1 VAGRIVGVMGKAVR
15 AKQQRRTAPR
25 RKLVVVDACEIGAYN
40 GMVVL
45 RAGSETAPPLGL
57 ALPPSPE
64 LAGALRSA
72 SLDAE
77 EQYWEVLPAA
87 LRGVTPGDKAAA
99 MAAVQSWLLG
109 KDWAGVVRRIPPD
122 GGLAS
127 LAIVTSWGHVGLVAD
142 PPYARRPALAIFDPM
157 QLRRLAPSFQS
168 ALAAASAAPPG
179 PPARSWP
186 DAAAA
191 ALAFLEAQPWPAQGT
206 GYREPTHDE
215 ATIAMRGWH
224 KDFLTREPYIR
235 PPERNLP
242 G

>member
-1 VAGRIVGVMGKAVR
+1 MGKARR
-15 AKQQRRTAPR
+15 AKQQRRAAPR
-25 RKLVVVDACEIGAYN
+25 RKLVVVDACEIGAHN

-45 RAGSETAPPLGL
+45 RAGSETAPPLCL

-64 LAGALRSA
+64 LAGHLRSS

-77 EQYWEVLPAA
+77 EQYWEVLPAVMQ
-87 LRGVTPGDKAAA
+87 GITPGDKAAA
-99 MAAVQSWLLG
+99 LAAMQSWLLG
-109 KDWAGVVRRIPPD
+109 KDWAGIARRIPPD
-122 GGLAS
+122 GGPAS

-168 ALAAASAAPPG
+168 ALAAASAS

-186 DAAAA
+186 DTAAA
-191 ALAFLEAQPWPAQGT
+191 ALGFLEAQPWPTPGT
-206 GYREPTHDE
+206 GYQEPAHGE
-215 ATIAMRGWH
+215 ATAAMRSWYQ
-224 KDFLTREPYIR
+224 DFLAREPYIR
-235 PPERNLP
+235 PEERNLP